1 MTMRTPV
8 KLLTGLGV
16 LALHALAFWMASHAA
31 LSVQS
36 RLFQKT
42 SPVVLVAIVPTLPEP
57 ALPKPLPPPPAQI
70 PLTSV
75 APDKP
80 LATLAAPP
88 PPTAEEW
95 AFAAQYT
102 QKNSKG
108 YRYSWGQQVRSMMG
122 TAVEGPQQGVV
133 RFRVVIAPSGQLAQ
147 LDTLWSTS
155 AAAEQLARKAIQA
168 LPPLPPTPTGQ
179 PLIFEKTISFTPFAD
194 DGPPIYKDD
203 CLPDPPVFRNPF
215 VWDGKSPQTVAT
227 PAAAQKLTPEELD
240 ACLRQLP
247 KDSIEAEAAQDKREM
262 QRWGWR

>member
-57 ALPKPLPPPPAQI
+57 ALPKPLPPPPAQT
-70 PLTSV
+70 PLTAV

-155 AAAEQLARKAIQA
+155 AAAEQLELLVTELRVGGAKPM
-168 LPPLPPTPTGQ
+168 L
-179 PLIFEKTISFTPFAD
+179 PLIPAYSRDIVVGSAATGDVALQQAAEDIIAAPVVVP
-194 DGPPIYKDD
+194 DGPDVEP
-203 CLPDPPVFRNPF
+203 LAQPRT
-215 VWDGKSPQTVAT
+215 SPRKTSRSSSAR
-227 PAAAQKLTPEELD
+227 PRRRKEE
-240 ACLRQLP
+240 
-247 KDSIEAEAAQDKREM
+247 
-262 QRWGWR
+262 